1 MQQNK
6 IPDGQR
12 TKVIYTL
19 IKDAKYQDVPHLISR
34 PSTTSAM
41 NCSSVQEVDPCPF
54 LPTATTWARIS
65 SIQLESMN
73 SSPNSTRKSQ
83 NTNFTSPKVTTKM
96 EISNRLWKLVNQLA
110 IQTLSKRSFFCNP
123 SSDMSRMRF
132 SMPNHCFV
140 KVGKNIFSQPRFRY
154 HRQLRMH
161 SLQGGKILR
170 GQAQICWR
178 HEWNRIWLRNCIQH
192 CSLPLQAETASS
204 FSQIHCWD
212 HRERS

>member
-65 SIQLESMN
+65 SIQLESMS
-73 SSPNSTRKSQ
+73 SSPNSTRKSP
-83 NTNFTSPKVTTKM
+83 NTNFTWPKVTTKM

-110 IQTLSKRSFFCNP
+110 IQTLSKKSFFCNP
-123 SSDMSRMRF
+123 SSDMSRTRF
-132 SMPNHCFV
+132 SMPSHCFV
-140 KVGKNIFSQPRFRY
+140 KVRKNIFSQPGFRY
-154 HRQLRMH
+154 HR
-161 SLQGGKILR
+161 
-170 GQAQICWR
+170 
-178 HEWNRIWLRNCIQH
+178 
-192 CSLPLQAETASS
+192 
-204 FSQIHCWD
+204 
-212 HRERS
+212 